1 MSNIFILRVQS
12 SEGTKRID
20 WTTQDT
26 YKKLYEKVV
35 DVFSLSSSDHFV
47 LYREQNKKSPIP
59 RSPIKTNFRHGD
71 IIYLVSEQDN
81 LFSKENS
88 SSSLIIK
95 SDKPI
100 IKSSSQLNFLSK
112 LLDIKEDDVDLQ
124 LEKIDGRIPRQQDPQ
139 LCRHNRHGKCLN
151 CIPIEPYDE
160 EYLKNH
166 NPPIK
171 HMSFQAY
178 IRKLQNET
186 SGDRHTFSSLEN
198 ISCSIKD
205 QCSTGHAPWPK
216 GTRLIYMKQNF
227 KKRQLI

>member
-1 MSNIFILRVQS
+1 MSKIFILRVQS

-20 WTTQDT
+20 WTAQDT
-26 YKKLYEKVV
+26 YKKLYEKVANI
-35 DVFSLSSSDHFV
+35 FSLPPSDHFI

-59 RSPIKTNFRHGD
+59 HSSIKTSFRHGD

-81 LFSKENS
+81 LFLKEKNS
-88 SSSLIIK
+88 SLTIK

-100 IKSSSQLNFLSK
+100 VKSSSQPNFLSK
-112 LLDIKEDDVDLQ
+112 SIDNKEDDVDLQ
-124 LEKIDGRIPRQQDPQ
+124 LDKIDGRIPRQQDPR
-139 LCRHNRHGKCLN
+139 LCHHNRHGKCLN

-178 IRKLQNET
+178 IRKLQNEI
-186 SGDRHTFSSLEN
+186 SSDRNTLAGLEN

-216 GTRLIYMKQNF
+216 GTRLI
-227 KKRQLI
+227 